1 MTKIDLHIHSTMSDG
16 HATPFELV
24 DIAAEVGVEVMS
36 ITDHDTIAAYTEDL
50 ISYAKQKGILLI
62 SGVEMSTRNE
72 LGGFHV
78 LGYNF
83 DLNNNKLKAELK
95 KLKDNRH
102 EYLAEVCP
110 KLAELGFVMDL
121 EKLDK
126 IETATKANVA
136 EDVLGNPANKEALVK
151 WFGKIPT
158 LGEFVSAILLK
169 GGPAYIKKSS
179 TTPKQAADIIRQA
192 GGKVVLAHPIAYVY
206 DKGKTDAEIES
217 VIDEIN
223 PDGLETHYIHNDNQ
237 GVKRNETE
245 KWGNLAKR
253 KGLFETIGSDFH
265 RADGSRVLLGFVG
278 EDMEISDAEIEKL
291 IANLLNDGKNKLEE
305 NMQIKN

>member
-1 MTKIDLHIHSTMSDG
+1 
-16 HATPFELV
+16 
-24 DIAAEVGVEVMS
+24 
-36 ITDHDTIAAYTEDL
+36 
-50 ISYAKQKGILLI
+50 
-62 SGVEMSTRNE
+62 MSTRNE

-83 DLNNNKLKAELK
+83 DLNNPEINAELK

-110 KLAELGFVMDL
+110 KLAEIGFIMNL
-121 EKLDK
+121 EKLDA

-136 EDVLGNPANKEALVK
+136 EDVLGNPANKDALIK

-158 LGEFVSAILLK
+158 LAEFVSAILLK
-169 GGPAYIKKSS
+169 GGPAYIRKSS
-179 TTPKQAADIIRQA
+179 TTPKQAADIIRRA
-192 GGKVVLAHPIAYVY
+192 GGKVVLAHPIAYIY

-217 VIDEIN
+217 VIDEIE
-223 PDGLETHYIHNDNQ
+223 PDGLETHYIHNDNK

-245 KWGNLAKR
+245 KWGRLAKR

-278 EDMEISDAEIEKL
+278 EDMEFPEEETQAL
-291 IANLLNDGKNKLEE
+291 LNNLLEDRKFKTDE
-305 NMQIKN
+305 NLQIKN